1 MRAMFDVEAIL
12 QSGGLLLVGLI
23 IFAECGLLIG
33 FFLPGDTLLF
43 AAGFFAG
50 QGKLPLGL
58 LLATTIITSIVGY
71 QTGYFIGEKAG
82 PRVFNKKDG
91 IWLRKEYA
99 DRTNAFMEKYGP
111 VTILLAR
118 FIPVVRTFV
127 SVIAGVG
134 KMDKRTFLIYNI
146 LGGILWAGGVT
157 LLGFWLGDVIPDID
171 KYLLPIVGLAILA
184 TFGASIFHIIRDEKI
199 RKHMIASIKRR
210 LMGH

>member
-1 MRAMFDVEAIL
+1 MFDVEAIL